1 MGVAGSATCV
11 FCTGRLAGRGGL
23 ECSPN
28 GDVIVSATSDVFPSV
43 EDASLLATAGLT
55 ASPVSPAVSPPRAGS
70 DGSGAAVLAGG
81 VVSAI
86 AGTEP
91 DRGGEAAGSSVS
103 VGAEGASVA
112 EGTSAPASGCA
123 SDKAVT
129 VCCAS
134 AWFDSGVAGSA
145 AGVSTCSTANVGC
158 SASFDPNVTSGIGL
172 RGRLANSSWVAR
184 SKAAAPRPKISIEI
198 ASTTATN
205 RERKPGSMSM
215 AAPSPR
221 VYDGDRAIRTRL
233 NTRLID
239 RLHQQIPPNQ
249 SLSRIPQGTRSC
261 APKNPPQQSPVES
274 LQEPVRP
281 GGHGSPRSG
290 ILTES
295 GRLLSESS

>member
-1 MGVAGSATCV
+1 MVGVAGSATCV

-28 GDVIVSATSDVFPSV
+28 GDVIVSVTPDVFPSV
-43 EDASLLATAGLT
+43 EDASLFATAGLT
-55 ASPVSPAVSPPRAGS
+55 ASPAVSLPRAGS

-86 AGTEP
+86 AGTGS
-91 DRGGEAAGSSVS
+91 DCGGEAAGSSVS
-103 VGAEGASVA
+103 AGAEGASVA
-112 EGTSAPASGCA
+112 GGASAAASGCA
-123 SDKAVT
+123 SDKGVT

-198 ASTTATN
+198 ASATATN
-205 RERKPGSMSM
+205 RERKPGSMGVV
-215 AAPSPR
+215 APSPR

-239 RLHQQIPPNQ
+239 RVQRQIR
-249 SLSRIPQGTRSC
+249 RIRAYREYRKRRGRALQKSTATIARRKFAGTGDAWRPQFATTRY
-261 APKNPPQQSPVES
+261 
-274 LQEPVRP
+274 
-281 GGHGSPRSG
+281 G
-290 ILTES
+290 IMTES
-295 GRLLSESS
+295 GRLLSVSS